1 MKNILQNKN
10 TPYVLGLICA
20 VAFFAA
26 HIFLNIGT
34 SSGSLWNASKMC
46 EIGFLLMLLSLVPF
60 MCERILRAN
69 GQRRGAGFTVLLIAQ
84 CLFAGLAFVC
94 FVISAIL
101 TVTDRITQSINIV
114 LLLGFSA
121 AALMSLMLLLL
132 RLCVLTSCKG
142 AVTAVGWVLL
152 GAATAAGALL
162 HLTLLFDRINEI
174 IIEVGQ
180 IATEHEANMLF
191 WYGFVN
197 FVYIMCLFLADGAC
211 IYFAVHTVRRLEN
224 EPSPLMYL

>member
-26 HIFLNIGT
+26 HIYFNIAVPKVN
-34 SSGSLWNASKMC
+34 LWSYEALC

-60 MCERILRAN
+60 MCQRILRAN

-84 CLFAGLAFVC
+84 CLLAGLAFVC
-94 FVISAIL
+94 FILSAVL
-101 TVTDRITQSINIV
+101 TVTERGTQSLNIIM
-114 LLLGFSA
+114 LIGLIA

-152 GAATAAGALL
+152 GSAAAAGALL
-162 HLTLLFDRINEI
+162 HLTLLLDLIKEI
-174 IIEVGQ
+174 AANAGQ
-180 IATEHEANMLF
+180 GIGILLF

>member
-26 HIFLNIGT
+26 HIYFNIAVPKVN
-34 SSGSLWNASKMC
+34 LWSYEALC

-60 MCERILRAN
+60 MCQRILRAN

-84 CLFAGLAFVC
+84 CLLAGLAFVC
-94 FVISAIL
+94 FVLSAVL
-101 TVTDRITQSINIV
+101 TVTERGTQSLNIIM
-114 LLLGFSA
+114 LIGLIA

-142 AVTAVGWVLL
+142 AVIFVVWVLL
-152 GAATAAGALL
+152 GSAAAAGALL
-162 HLTLLFDRINEI
+162 HLTLLLDLIKEI
-174 IIEVGQ
+174 AANAGQ
-180 IATEHEANMLF
+180 GIGILLF

>member
-60 MCERILRAN
+60 MCQRILRAN

-84 CLFAGLAFVC
+84 CLLAGLAFVC

-114 LLLGFSA
+114 LLIGLIA

-142 AVTAVGWVLL
+142 AVIFAGWTLL
-152 GAATAAGALL
+152 GSATAAGALL
-162 HLTLLFDRINEI
+162 HLTLLFGLINEI
-174 IIEVGQ
+174 VSNAGQ
-180 IATEHEANMLF
+180 EIGMLLF

>member
-26 HIFLNIGT
+26 HIYFNIAVPKVN
-34 SSGSLWNASKMC
+34 LWSYEALC
-46 EIGFLLMLLSLVPF
+46 EIGFLLMLLALVPF

-84 CLFAGLAFVC
+84 CLLAGLAFVC
-94 FVISAIL
+94 FVLSAVL
-101 TVTDRITQSINIV
+101 TVTERGTQSLNIIM
-114 LLLGFSA
+114 LIGLIA

-152 GAATAAGALL
+152 GSAAAAGALL
-162 HLTLLFDRINEI
+162 HLTLLLDLIKEI
-174 IIEVGQ
+174 AANAGQ
-180 IATEHEANMLF
+180 DIGILLF

>member
-60 MCERILRAN
+60 MCQRILRAN
-69 GQRRGAGFTVLLIAQ
+69 RQRRGAGFTVLLIAQ

-114 LLLGFSA
+114 LLIGLIA

-142 AVTAVGWVLL
+142 AVIFAGWTLL
-152 GAATAAGALL
+152 GSATAAGALL
-162 HLTLLFDRINEI
+162 HLTLLFGLINEI
-174 IIEVGQ
+174 VSNAGQ
-180 IATEHEANMLF
+180 EIGMLLF

>member
-1 MKNILQNKN
+1 M
-10 TPYVLGLICA
+10 LGLICA

-26 HIFLNIGT
+26 HIYFNIAVPKVN
-34 SSGSLWNASKMC
+34 LWSYEALC
-46 EIGFLLMLLSLVPF
+46 EIGFLLMLLALVPF

-84 CLFAGLAFVC
+84 CLLAGLAFVC
-94 FVISAIL
+94 FVLSAVL
-101 TVTDRITQSINIV
+101 TVTERGTQSLNIIM
-114 LLLGFSA
+114 LIGLIA

-142 AVTAVGWVLL
+142 AITAVGWVLL
-152 GAATAAGALL
+152 GSAAAAGALL
-162 HLTLLFDRINEI
+162 HLTLLLDLIKEI
-174 IIEVGQ
+174 AANAGQ
-180 IATEHEANMLF
+180 GIGILLF

>member
-26 HIFLNIGT
+26 HIYFNIAVPKVN
-34 SSGSLWNASKMC
+34 LWSYEALC
-46 EIGFLLMLLSLVPF
+46 EIGFLLILLSLVPF

-84 CLFAGLAFVC
+84 CLLAGLAFVC
-94 FVISAIL
+94 FVLSAVL
-101 TVTDRITQSINIV
+101 TVTERGTQSLNIIM
-114 LLLGFSA
+114 LIGLIA

-152 GAATAAGALL
+152 GSAAAAGALL
-162 HLTLLFDRINEI
+162 HLTLLLDLIKEI
-174 IIEVGQ
+174 AANAGQ
-180 IATEHEANMLF
+180 GIGILLF

>member
-1 MKNILQNKN
+1 VKNILQNKN

-26 HIFLNIGT
+26 HIYFNIAVPKVN
-34 SSGSLWNASKMC
+34 LWSYEALC

-84 CLFAGLAFVC
+84 CLLAGLAFVC
-94 FVISAIL
+94 FVLSAVL
-101 TVTDRITQSINIV
+101 TVTERGTQSLNIIM
-114 LLLGFSA
+114 LIGLIA

-152 GAATAAGALL
+152 GSAAAAGALL
-162 HLTLLFDRINEI
+162 HLTLLLDLIKEI
-174 IIEVGQ
+174 AANAGQ
-180 IATEHEANMLF
+180 GIGILLF

>member
-1 MKNILQNKN
+1 MKNILQNKS

-26 HIFLNIGT
+26 HIYFNIAVPKVN
-34 SSGSLWNASKMC
+34 LWSYEALC
-46 EIGFLLMLLSLVPF
+46 EIGFLLMLLALVPF

-84 CLFAGLAFVC
+84 CLLAGLAFVC
-94 FVISAIL
+94 FVLSAVL
-101 TVTDRITQSINIV
+101 TVTERGTQILNIIM
-114 LLLGFSA
+114 LIGLIA

-142 AVTAVGWVLL
+142 AVIFAGWVLL
-152 GAATAAGALL
+152 GSAAAAGALL
-162 HLTLLFDRINEI
+162 HLTLLLDLIKEI
-174 IIEVGQ
+174 AANAGQ
-180 IATEHEANMLF
+180 GIGILLF

>member
-60 MCERILRAN
+60 MCQRILRAN

-101 TVTDRITQSINIV
+101 TITDRITQSVNIV
-114 LLLGFSA
+114 MLLGFSA

-142 AVTAVGWVLL
+142 AVIFAGWTLL
-152 GAATAAGALL
+152 GSATAAGALL
-162 HLTLLFDRINEI
+162 HLTLLFGLINEI
-174 IIEVGQ
+174 VSNAGQ
-180 IATEHEANMLF
+180 EIGMLLF

>member
-1 MKNILQNKN
+1 M
-10 TPYVLGLICA
+10 LGLICA
-20 VAFFAA
+20 VVFFAA
-26 HIFLNIGT
+26 HIYFNIAVPKVN
-34 SSGSLWNASKMC
+34 LWSYEALC
-46 EIGFLLMLLSLVPF
+46 EIGFLLMLLALVPF

-84 CLFAGLAFVC
+84 CLLAGLAFVC
-94 FVISAIL
+94 FVLSAVL
-101 TVTDRITQSINIV
+101 TVTERGTQSLNIIM
-114 LLLGFSA
+114 LIGLIA

-152 GAATAAGALL
+152 GSAAAAGALL
-162 HLTLLFDRINEI
+162 HLTLLLDLIKEI
-174 IIEVGQ
+174 AANAGQ
-180 IATEHEANMLF
+180 GIGILLF

>member
-114 LLLGFSA
+114 LLIGLIA

-142 AVTAVGWVLL
+142 AVIFAGWTLL
-152 GAATAAGALL
+152 GSAAAAGALL
-162 HLTLLFDRINEI
+162 HLTLLFDLINEI
-174 IIEVGQ
+174 VANAGQ
-180 IATEHEANMLF
+180 EIGMLLF

>member
-26 HIFLNIGT
+26 HIYFNIAVPKVN
-34 SSGSLWNASKMC
+34 LWSYEALC

-60 MCERILRAN
+60 MCQRILRAN

-84 CLFAGLAFVC
+84 CLLAGLAFVC
-94 FVISAIL
+94 FVLSAVL
-101 TVTDRITQSINIV
+101 TVTERGIQSLNIIM
-114 LLLGFSA
+114 LIGLIA

-152 GAATAAGALL
+152 GSAAAAGALL
-162 HLTLLFDRINEI
+162 HLTLLLDLIKEI
-174 IIEVGQ
+174 AANAGQ
-180 IATEHEANMLF
+180 GIGILLF

>member
-114 LLLGFSA
+114 LLIGLIA

-142 AVTAVGWVLL
+142 AVIFAGWTLL
-152 GAATAAGALL
+152 GSAAAAGALL
-162 HLTLLFDRINEI
+162 HLTLLLDLIKEI
-174 IIEVGQ
+174 AANAGQ
-180 IATEHEANMLF
+180 GIGILLF

>member
-1 MKNILQNKN
+1 M
-10 TPYVLGLICA
+10 LGLICA

-26 HIFLNIGT
+26 HIYFNIAVPKVN
-34 SSGSLWNASKMC
+34 LWSYEALC
-46 EIGFLLMLLSLVPF
+46 EIGFLLTLLALVPF

-84 CLFAGLAFVC
+84 CLLAGLAFVC
-94 FVISAIL
+94 FVLSAVL
-101 TVTDRITQSINIV
+101 TVTERGTQSLNIIM
-114 LLLGFSA
+114 LIGLIA

-152 GAATAAGALL
+152 GSAAAAGALL
-162 HLTLLFDRINEI
+162 HLTLLLDLIKEI
-174 IIEVGQ
+174 AANAGQ
-180 IATEHEANMLF
+180 GIGILLF

>member
-26 HIFLNIGT
+26 HIYFNIAVPKVN
-34 SSGSLWNASKMC
+34 LWSYEALC

-94 FVISAIL
+94 FVLSAVL
-101 TVTDRITQSINIV
+101 TVTERGTQSLNIIM
-114 LLLGFSA
+114 LIGLIA

-152 GAATAAGALL
+152 GSAAAAGALL
-162 HLTLLFDRINEI
+162 HLTLLLDLIKEI
-174 IIEVGQ
+174 AANAGQ
-180 IATEHEANMLF
+180 GIGILLF

>member
-101 TVTDRITQSINIV
+101 TIIDRITQSLNIIM
-114 LLLGFSA
+114 LIGLIA

-152 GAATAAGALL
+152 GSAAAAGALL
-162 HLTLLFDRINEI
+162 HLTLLLDLIKEI
-174 IIEVGQ
+174 AANAGQ
-180 IATEHEANMLF
+180 GIGILLF

>member
-1 MKNILQNKN
+1 MKNILQNKS

-26 HIFLNIGT
+26 HIYFNIAVPKVN
-34 SSGSLWNASKMC
+34 LWSYEALC

-84 CLFAGLAFVC
+84 CLLAGLAFVC
-94 FVISAIL
+94 FVLSAVL
-101 TVTDRITQSINIV
+101 TVTERGTQSLNIIM
-114 LLLGFSA
+114 LIGLIA

-152 GAATAAGALL
+152 GSAAAAGALL
-162 HLTLLFDRINEI
+162 HLTLLLDLIKEI
-174 IIEVGQ
+174 VANAGQ
-180 IATEHEANMLF
+180 EIGILLF

>member
-1 MKNILQNKN
+1 MKNILQNKS

-101 TVTDRITQSINIV
+101 TIIDRITQSLNIIM
-114 LLLGFSA
+114 LIGLIA

-152 GAATAAGALL
+152 GSAAAAGALL
-162 HLTLLFDRINEI
+162 HLTLLLDLIKEI
-174 IIEVGQ
+174 AANAGQ
-180 IATEHEANMLF
+180 GIGILLF

>member
-26 HIFLNIGT
+26 HIYFNIAVPKVN
-34 SSGSLWNASKMC
+34 LWSYEALC

-84 CLFAGLAFVC
+84 CLLAGLAFVC
-94 FVISAIL
+94 FVLSAVL
-101 TVTDRITQSINIV
+101 TVTERGTQSLNIIM
-114 LLLGFSA
+114 LIGLIA

-152 GAATAAGALL
+152 GSAAAAGALL
-162 HLTLLFDRINEI
+162 HLTLLFDLINEI
-174 IIEVGQ
+174 VANAGQ
-180 IATEHEANMLF
+180 GIGILLF

>member
-1 MKNILQNKN
+1 M
-10 TPYVLGLICA
+10 LGLICA

-26 HIFLNIGT
+26 HIYFNIAVPKVN
-34 SSGSLWNASKMC
+34 LWSYEALC

-60 MCERILRAN
+60 MCQRILRAN

-84 CLFAGLAFVC
+84 CLLAGLAFVC
-94 FVISAIL
+94 FVLSAVL
-101 TVTDRITQSINIV
+101 TVTERGTQSLNIIM
-114 LLLGFSA
+114 LIGLIA

-152 GAATAAGALL
+152 GSAAAAGALL
-162 HLTLLFDRINEI
+162 HFTLLLDLIKEI
-174 IIEVGQ
+174 AANAGQ
-180 IATEHEANMLF
+180 GIGILLF

>member
-1 MKNILQNKN
+1 MKNILQNKS

-26 HIFLNIGT
+26 HIYFNIAVPKVN
-34 SSGSLWNASKMC
+34 LWSYEALC

-84 CLFAGLAFVC
+84 CLLAGLAFVC
-94 FVISAIL
+94 FVLSAVL
-101 TVTDRITQSINIV
+101 TVTERGTQSLNIIM
-114 LLLGFSA
+114 LIGLIA

-162 HLTLLFDRINEI
+162 HLTLLLDLIKEI
-174 IIEVGQ
+174 VANAGQ
-180 IATEHEANMLF
+180 EIGILLF

>member
-26 HIFLNIGT
+26 HIYFNIAVPKVN
-34 SSGSLWNASKMC
+34 LWSYEALC
-46 EIGFLLMLLSLVPF
+46 EIGFLLMLLALVPF

-84 CLFAGLAFVC
+84 CLLAGLAFVC
-94 FVISAIL
+94 FVLSAVL
-101 TVTDRITQSINIV
+101 TVTERGTQSLNIIM
-114 LLLGFSA
+114 LIGLIA

-152 GAATAAGALL
+152 GSAAAAGALL
-162 HLTLLFDRINEI
+162 HITLLLDLIKEI
-174 IIEVGQ
+174 AANAGQ
-180 IATEHEANMLF
+180 GIGILLF

>member
-26 HIFLNIGT
+26 HIYFNIAVPKVN
-34 SSGSLWNASKMC
+34 LWSYEALC

-84 CLFAGLAFVC
+84 CLLAGLAFVC
-94 FVISAIL
+94 FVLSAVL
-101 TVTDRITQSINIV
+101 TVTERGTQSLNIIM
-114 LLLGFSA
+114 LIGLIA

-152 GAATAAGALL
+152 GSAAAAGALL
-162 HLTLLFDRINEI
+162 HLLLDLIKEI
-174 IIEVGQ
+174 AANAGQ
-180 IATEHEANMLF
+180 GIGILLF

>member
-26 HIFLNIGT
+26 HIYFNIAVPKVN
-34 SSGSLWNASKMC
+34 LWSYEALC

-60 MCERILRAN
+60 MCQRILRAN

-84 CLFAGLAFVC
+84 CLLAGLAFVC
-94 FVISAIL
+94 FVLSAVL
-101 TVTDRITQSINIV
+101 TVTERGTQSLNIIM
-114 LLLGFSA
+114 LIGLIA

-132 RLCVLTSCKG
+132 RLCVLTSCKV

-152 GAATAAGALL
+152 GSAAAAGALL
-162 HLTLLFDRINEI
+162 HLTLLLDLIKEI
-174 IIEVGQ
+174 AANAGQ
-180 IATEHEANMLF
+180 GIGILLF

>member
-26 HIFLNIGT
+26 HIYFNIAVPKVN
-34 SSGSLWNASKMC
+34 LWSYEALC
-46 EIGFLLMLLSLVPF
+46 EIGFLLILLSLVPF

-84 CLFAGLAFVC
+84 CLLAGLAFVC
-94 FVISAIL
+94 FVLSAVL
-101 TVTDRITQSINIV
+101 TVTERGTQSLNIIM
-114 LLLGFSA
+114 LIGLIA

-152 GAATAAGALL
+152 GSAAAAGALL
-162 HLTLLFDRINEI
+162 HLTLLLDLIKEI
-174 IIEVGQ
+174 AANAGQ
-180 IATEHEANMLF
+180 GIGILLF

-224 EPSPLMYL
+224 EPSPIMYL

>member
-26 HIFLNIGT
+26 HIYFNIAVPKVN
-34 SSGSLWNASKMC
+34 LWSYEALC

-84 CLFAGLAFVC
+84 CLLAGLAFVC
-94 FVISAIL
+94 FVLSAVL
-101 TVTDRITQSINIV
+101 TVTERGTQSLNIIM
-114 LLLGFSA
+114 LIGLIA

-152 GAATAAGALL
+152 GSAAAAGALL
-162 HLTLLFDRINEI
+162 HLTLLLDLIKEI
-174 IIEVGQ
+174 AANAGQ
-180 IATEHEANMLF
+180 GIGILLF

-211 IYFAVHTVRRLEN
+211 IYFAVHTVRRPEN

>member
-1 MKNILQNKN
+1 M
-10 TPYVLGLICA
+10 LGLICA

-26 HIFLNIGT
+26 HIYFNIAVPKVN
-34 SSGSLWNASKMC
+34 LWSYEALC
-46 EIGFLLMLLSLVPF
+46 EIGFLLMLLALVPF

-84 CLFAGLAFVC
+84 CLLAGLAFVC
-94 FVISAIL
+94 FVLSAVL
-101 TVTDRITQSINIV
+101 TVTERGTQSLNIIM
-114 LLLGFSA
+114 LIGLIA

-132 RLCVLTSCKG
+132 RLCVLTSCNG
-142 AVTAVGWVLL
+142 AVIFAGWTLL
-152 GAATAAGALL
+152 GSAAAAGALL
-162 HLTLLFDRINEI
+162 HLTLLLDLIKEI
-174 IIEVGQ
+174 AANAGQ
-180 IATEHEANMLF
+180 GIGILLF

-224 EPSPLMYL
+224 KPSPLMYL

>member
-60 MCERILRAN
+60 MCQRILRAN

-114 LLLGFSA
+114 LLIGLIA

-132 RLCVLTSCKG
+132 RLCVLTPCKG
-142 AVTAVGWVLL
+142 AVIFAGWTLL
-152 GAATAAGALL
+152 GSATAAGALL
-162 HLTLLFDRINEI
+162 HLTLLLDLIKEI
-174 IIEVGQ
+174 AANAGQ
-180 IATEHEANMLF
+180 GIGILLF

>member
-1 MKNILQNKN
+1 MKNILQNKS

-26 HIFLNIGT
+26 HIYFNIAVPKVN
-34 SSGSLWNASKMC
+34 LWSYEALC
-46 EIGFLLMLLSLVPF
+46 EIGFLLMLLSLLPF

-84 CLFAGLAFVC
+84 CLLAGLAFVC
-94 FVISAIL
+94 FVLSAVL
-101 TVTDRITQSINIV
+101 TVTERGTQSLNIIM
-114 LLLGFSA
+114 LIGLIA

-142 AVTAVGWVLL
+142 AVIFAGWVLL
-152 GAATAAGALL
+152 GSAAAAGALL
-162 HLTLLFDRINEI
+162 HLTLLLDLIKEI
-174 IIEVGQ
+174 AANAGQ
-180 IATEHEANMLF
+180 GIGILLF

>member
-26 HIFLNIGT
+26 HIYFNIAVPKVN
-34 SSGSLWNASKMC
+34 LWSYEALC

-60 MCERILRAN
+60 MCQRILRAN

-84 CLFAGLAFVC
+84 CLLAGLAFVC
-94 FVISAIL
+94 FVLSAVL
-101 TVTDRITQSINIV
+101 TVTERGTQSLNIIM
-114 LLLGFSA
+114 LIGLIA

-152 GAATAAGALL
+152 GSAAAAGALL
-162 HLTLLFDRINEI
+162 HLTLLLDLIKEI
-174 IIEVGQ
+174 AANAGQ
-180 IATEHEANMLF
+180 GIGILLF

>member
-26 HIFLNIGT
+26 HIYFNIAVPKVN
-34 SSGSLWNASKMC
+34 LWSYEALC

-84 CLFAGLAFVC
+84 CLLAGLAFVC
-94 FVISAIL
+94 FVLSAVL
-101 TVTDRITQSINIV
+101 TVTERGTQSLNIIM
-114 LLLGFSA
+114 LIGLIA

-152 GAATAAGALL
+152 GSAAAAGALL
-162 HLTLLFDRINEI
+162 HLTLLLDLIKEI
-174 IIEVGQ
+174 VANAGQ
-180 IATEHEANMLF
+180 EIGMLLF

>member
-26 HIFLNIGT
+26 HIYFNIAVPKVN
-34 SSGSLWNASKMC
+34 LWSYEALC
-46 EIGFLLMLLSLVPF
+46 EIGFLLMLLALVPF

-84 CLFAGLAFVC
+84 CLLAGLAFVC
-94 FVISAIL
+94 FVLSAVL
-101 TVTDRITQSINIV
+101 TVTERGTQSLNIIM
-114 LLLGFSA
+114 LIGLIA

-142 AVTAVGWVLL
+142 AVIFAGWTLL
-152 GAATAAGALL
+152 GSATAAGALL
-162 HLTLLFDRINEI
+162 HLTLLFGLINEI
-174 IIEVGQ
+174 VSNAGQ
-180 IATEHEANMLF
+180 EIGMLLF

>member
-1 MKNILQNKN
+1 MKNILQNKS

-26 HIFLNIGT
+26 HIYFNIAVPQVN
-34 SSGSLWNASKMC
+34 LWSYEALC

-69 GQRRGAGFTVLLIAQ
+69 GQHRGAGFTVLLIAQ

-94 FVISAIL
+94 FVLSAVL
-101 TVTDRITQSINIV
+101 TVAARGTQSLNIIM
-114 LLLGFSA
+114 LIGLCA

-132 RLCVLTSCKG
+132 RLCVLTSCNG
-142 AVTAVGWVLL
+142 AVKAVGWVLL
-152 GAATAAGALL
+152 GSATAAGALL
-162 HLTLLFDRINEI
+162 HLTLLLDLVKEI
-174 IIEVGQ
+174 AANAGQ
-180 IATEHEANMLF
+180 GIGILLF

>member
-26 HIFLNIGT
+26 HIYFNIAVPKVN
-34 SSGSLWNASKMC
+34 LWSYEALC

-84 CLFAGLAFVC
+84 CLLAGLAFVC
-94 FVISAIL
+94 FVISAVL
-101 TVTDRITQSINIV
+101 TVTERGTQSLNIIM
-114 LLLGFSA
+114 LIGLIA

-152 GAATAAGALL
+152 GSAAAAGALL
-162 HLTLLFDRINEI
+162 HLTLLLDLIKEI
-174 IIEVGQ
+174 AANAGQ
-180 IATEHEANMLF
+180 GIGILLF

>member
-26 HIFLNIGT
+26 HIYFNIAVPKVN
-34 SSGSLWNASKMC
+34 LWSYEALC

-60 MCERILRAN
+60 MCQRILRAN

-84 CLFAGLAFVC
+84 CLLAGLAFVC
-94 FVISAIL
+94 FVLSAVL
-101 TVTDRITQSINIV
+101 TVTERGTQSLNIIM
-114 LLLGFSA
+114 LIGLIA

-132 RLCVLTSCKG
+132 RLCVLTPCKG
-142 AVTAVGWVLL
+142 AVIFAGWTLL
-152 GAATAAGALL
+152 GSATAAGALL
-162 HLTLLFDRINEI
+162 HLTLLLDLIKEI
-174 IIEVGQ
+174 AANAGQ
-180 IATEHEANMLF
+180 GIGILLF

>member
-26 HIFLNIGT
+26 HIYFNIAVPKVN
-34 SSGSLWNASKMC
+34 LWSYEALC

-84 CLFAGLAFVC
+84 CLLAGLAFVC
-94 FVISAIL
+94 FVLSAVL
-101 TVTDRITQSINIV
+101 TVTERGTQSLNIIM
-114 LLLGFSA
+114 LIGLIA

-142 AVTAVGWVLL
+142 AVIFAGWTLL
-152 GAATAAGALL
+152 GSAAAAGALL
-162 HLTLLFDRINEI
+162 HLTLLLDLIKEI
-174 IIEVGQ
+174 AANAGQ
-180 IATEHEANMLF
+180 GIGILLF

>member
-26 HIFLNIGT
+26 HIYFNIAVPKVN
-34 SSGSLWNASKMC
+34 LWSYEALC
-46 EIGFLLMLLSLVPF
+46 EIGFLLMLLALVPF

-84 CLFAGLAFVC
+84 CLLAGLAFVC
-94 FVISAIL
+94 FVLSAVL
-101 TVTDRITQSINIV
+101 TVTERGTQSLNIIM
-114 LLLGFSA
+114 LIGLIA

-142 AVTAVGWVLL
+142 AVPAVGWVRL
-152 GAATAAGALL
+152 GSAAAAGALL
-162 HLTLLFDRINEI
+162 HLTLLLDLIKEI
-174 IIEVGQ
+174 AANAGQ
-180 IATEHEANMLF
+180 GIGILLF